1 MEKLEMSSPQPTG
14 YSKKSETSTGG
25 PEYATERARLLL
37 GCYRRGEANDPDT
50 YVAAIAAVLATYP
63 DETICYVTHPI
74 TGIPSKVGFLP
85 TVKEI
90 RDACE
95 DHYGPTRRAI
105 EREAQ
110 TRRQLEERARALPD
124 MRPRPTYEELV
135 RRCREDGLMIGG
147 KGPAEKFDVEAFKA
161 QHGISDE
168 EWAAI
173 PNGNG
178 EAA

>member
-1 MEKLEMSSPQPTG
+1 M
-14 YSKKSETSTGG
+14 
-25 PEYATERARLLL
+25 LL
-37 GCYRRGEANDPDT
+37 GCYRTGDAHDPQM
-50 YVAAIAAVLATYP
+50 YVAAAIRVLSDYP
-63 DETICYVTHPI
+63 IETQRFVTDPL
-74 TGIPSKVGFLP
+74 TGLPSKVNWLP

-95 DHYGPTRRAI
+95 EHHGPMRRAM
-105 EREAQ
+105 EREALARKQLAERQ
-110 TRRQLEERARALPD
+110 TLQITD
-124 MRPRPTYEELV
+124 NRPRPTYEELV

-173 PNGNG
+173 PNGKG